1 MEKSYTQKNR
11 ILPCL
16 LDRLTDRYPRAK
28 KESREFR
35 IVNLKQ
41 YRASVARD
49 LEYLFNNLTRPHEKL
64 LNEYSYVKLSVV
76 NYGIQSVSGEWANTD
91 KTRQLIQAIK
101 NAIIQFEPRIL
112 KETLLVRK
120 SSSTENRQKSKVH
133 FEIEGELWAKPI
145 SEKLFIKTEIDLET
159 GECRVT

>member
-1 MEKSYTQKNR
+1 MENQFTPESR

-41 YRASVARD
+41 YRASLARD
-49 LEYLFNNLTRPHEKL
+49 LEFLFNNLTRPDEKL
-64 LNEYSYVKLSVV
+64 LEEYSYVKQSVV
-76 NYGIQSVSGEWANTD
+76 NYGIKSVSGEWTNTN
-91 KTRQLIQAIK
+91 KTRQLIQGIK
-101 NAIIQFEPRIL
+101 EAIIQFEPRIL

-120 SSSTENRQKSKVH
+120 SNLAGNRQKSKVH
-133 FEIEGELWAKPI
+133 FEIEGELWAQPI
-145 SEKLFIKTEIDLET
+145 CEKLFIKTEIDLET

>member
-1 MEKSYTQKNR
+1 M
-11 ILPCL
+11 

-35 IVNLKQ
+35 VVNLKQ
-41 YRASVARD
+41 YRTSVARD
-49 LEYLFNNLTRPHEKL
+49 LEYLFNNLTRPDDKL
-64 LNEYSYVKLSVV
+64 LDDFSYVKQSVV
-76 NYGIQSVSGEWANTD
+76 NYGIKSVSGEWANTD
-91 KTRQLIQAIK
+91 KTRQLIQSIKDAIL
-101 NAIIQFEPRIL
+101 QFEPRIL
-112 KETLLVRK
+112 KETLVVRK
-120 SSSTENRQKSKVH
+120 SVTTENRQKSKVH